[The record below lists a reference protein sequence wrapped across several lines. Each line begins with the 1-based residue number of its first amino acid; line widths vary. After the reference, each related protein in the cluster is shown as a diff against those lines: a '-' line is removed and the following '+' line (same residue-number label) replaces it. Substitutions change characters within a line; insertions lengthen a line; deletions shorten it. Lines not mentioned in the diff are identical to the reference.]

1 MNIIKKIKP
10 ILYILLALAASASV
24 IILHNILFVFLSYI
38 FNITKAPILEWL
50 LSADNYNRFDILKY
64 PLMILLFYFL
74 YKKISNK
81 QAKPDVSWDL
91 KKGII
96 FSIILGIG
104 FGGISFL
111 WINFAQY
118 ALSGVKFI
126 RESLE
131 IMDYSNKSYSQGAAL
146 LLILAG
152 GILGPVMEELLFRG
166 IVFGLLEKVKKG
178 WFAVFFSALL
188 FGIAHMT
195 FVQSVYTFIM
205 GFIAGTIY
213 LKTRNI
219 LWPVIMH
226 ITINTVASLSSFSQF
241 QSYLGVLEKFT
252 VIMTIPLLIIVYKAV
267 KSRKKIN
274 LKNTALDYV

>member
-1 MNIIKKIKP
+1 
-10 ILYILLALAASASV
+10 
-24 IILHNILFVFLSYI
+24 
-38 FNITKAPILEWL
+38 
-50 LSADNYNRFDILKY
+50 
-64 PLMILLFYFL
+64 
-74 YKKISNK
+74 
-81 QAKPDVSWDL
+81 
-91 KKGII
+91 
-96 FSIILGIG
+96 
-104 FGGISFL
+104 
-111 WINFAQY
+111 
-118 ALSGVKFI
+118 
-126 RESLE
+126 
-131 IMDYSNKSYSQGAAL
+131 
-146 LLILAG
+146 
-152 GILGPVMEELLFRG
+152 
-166 IVFGLLEKVKKG
+166 
-178 WFAVFFSALL
+178 
-188 FGIAHMT
+188 MT